1 MRAEDLEG
9 TAPREDVAVIDED
22 SQVRALANPERVRIL
37 ALVIERPGTAKQ
49 VADWLGATRG
59 RTHYHLK
66 ELEKAGLVEIVAKVE
81 NAGVIEKYYRA
92 VARNFYMARGIGEH
106 TELGG
111 DVRQTIESSVL
122 GWRRRQI
129 LDVDQ
134 EVIARKVIEDCL
146 QTGDGDVV
154 IIEGRFVHGEFI
166 EPLSRAEH
174 AGPYQDG
181 APMGGDYLPDHCQP
195 QSGPSGVPAAG
206 LLETGEPLEY
216 PLLNGSGAEPET
228 EEEYATFLQG
238 LVESGRRFL
247 YAGVPGYPVADPAK
261 RKLIAAGKRFIYVGY
276 PTPSRARIMGIEF
289 QDLHDAC
296 WSALDV
302 NYGRL
307 AERCGELKE
316 RLESA
321 ALVRVTSPSGTDI
334 TFAVSGREVFV
345 DDGVISDWEVQHGR
359 GWGHLPAGM
368 VTVAPVPGTT
378 SGVVRSDVTDY
389 FGVRIEGIRIEFEE
403 GEITSASAEGNDEL
417 LQLVLSKG
425 TGGVRRL
432 GGFELGMNPQ
442 IREPIGYGVWDSKAY
457 GSVTIRIGDNRLIGG
472 ENEASLSWGFMVARP
487 AVEIDG
493 EKIVRHREFAF

>member
-166 EPLSRAEH
+166 EPLSRAVQA
-174 AGPYQDG
+174 AGAQCLVAYG
-181 APMGGDYLPDHCQP
+181 
-195 QSGPSGVPAAG
+195 PAAIG
-206 LLETGEPLEY
+206 DLLVRWEDDVSSVIVIEEPLEY